1 MKLFHTSRLLVFT
14 LIYAAVLYPTR
25 TVAEDIDIFVGGSGV
40 ATRANVLIVID
51 NTSNWSAQNQH
62 WPSGLAQGQSE
73 VRAIKNVINTITDA
87 SINIGLMAYV
97 TGSSSGNDGGYI
109 RQAVEA
115 MDTDNK
121 VLFSQKLDTIFNN
134 INDTSEKVSSN
145 MPYGNLMFDVFKYFG
160 GYTSPIHAT
169 DNIAGSPTDS
179 THFGPLAYADTVK
192 VPATLADADGYNSKY
207 TEFKPPFGEG
217 DNCVRNYIIFIGNG
231 FPNADNTTLL
241 SNVGGD
247 ISRIA
252 LEDYQETVT
261 PGTCTN
267 RGYSDTCVNNNAC
280 STSPF
285 VAAADNTL
293 QCGTDSLSCGGGKRK
308 YMVQECTP
316 TITSGTPT
324 GTLSFAAANKERYA
338 DEWARFL
345 YQTDVNAAPGQ
356 QNVITYAIDVYKDQ
370 QSADQTALLRSM
382 AKNGGGAYF
391 AATNEDAILEALKKI
406 FIEIQGVNST
416 FASASLPVNATNR
429 AQNENQVFIGMFRPD
444 PEAKP
449 RWPGNLKRYQL
460 VQSGAYVELGDVSGA
475 LAVDTQTGFISDC
488 AASFWTTD
496 SPLDPADKTKGYYWK
511 DVKTN
516 PSAVGKCT
524 TSPYDKYSD
533 LPDGPIVE
541 KGAVAEVIRRGNNP
555 ASPDSVL
562 RRTIY
567 TLFGGS
573 LATMTSANAGLS
585 ASDYDFIIGKD
596 VNDENSNGNLTE
608 PRPSLHGDVIHSRPL
623 PINYGAGKGVTVYYG
638 ANDGTLRSVE
648 ADTGVENWA
657 FIAPEFNSK
666 LPRLRTNSPLV
677 NYPGFSLLDIDPV
690 PKAKDYF
697 FDGGIGIY
705 QNADNTNVWIYPTMR
720 RGGRMIYAFNV
731 TNPDTPVFK
740 WKAGCPNLT
749 NDDGCTSG
757 DLVDIG
763 QTWSTPNVAFIKG
776 YSSTTPVLVVGG
788 GYDNCEDENKKSP
801 DCGSAKGNAVYVLN
815 ADDGTLVRK
824 FSTTGSVP
832 ADVAMIDVNNDA
844 QVDFA
849 YVTDTRGNIYRINF
863 IDPSTKAA
871 LSSSDWN
878 MYKVA
883 KTEGYGRKF
892 LYPPAL
898 LQAPNNKVYL
908 AIGSGDREHPLQTQ
922 YPYND
927 VTNRFYVYLDD
938 TTSTDLYDLDSTDKM
953 FNYTST
959 TSCTSTGVLPTST
972 MKGWFMDLNQNGIGE
987 QTVGSAVIAGG
998 LVTFSTNRPVPA
1010 SADSCAPALGQA
1022 RGYWVDLFNGSGAI
1036 GVSGSCDGSRSSIFV
1051 GGGLP
1056 PSPVVGTVP
1065 IDGKPTT
1072 VIIGAPQRT
1081 GAASSQYSPQQVKPL
1096 IKSKRKMK
1104 YWKSSGDK

>member
-1 MKLFHTSRLLVFT
+1 MKLFYTSRLLVFT

-25 TVAEDIDIFVGGSGV
+25 TIAEDIDIFVGGSGV
-40 ATRANVLIVID
+40 ATKANVLIVID

-62 WPSGLAQGQSE
+62 WPDGLAQGQSE
-73 VRAIKNVINTITDA
+73 VRAIKNVIGTITDA

-97 TGSSSGNDGGYI
+97 TGSGSGNDGGYI

-115 MDTDNK
+115 MDADNK
-121 VLFSQKLDTIFNN
+121 VLFSQKLDTIFNH
-134 INDTSEKVSSN
+134 INDPAEKVGSN

-160 GYTSPIHAT
+160 GYTSPILAAE
-169 DNIAGSPTDS
+169 NKAGSPTDS
-179 THFGPLAYADTVK
+179 MHFGPLAYADTAK
-192 VPATLADADGYNSKY
+192 VPASLADTDGYSSKY

-217 DNCVRNYIIFIGNG
+217 DNCVKNYIIFIGNG

-261 PGTCTN
+261 PGTCTD

-293 QCGTDSLSCGGGKRK
+293 QCGTDSISCGGGKRK

-345 YQTDVNAAPGQ
+345 YQTDVNAAAGQ

-391 AATNEDAILEALKKI
+391 AATNENAIVDALKKI

-449 RWPGNLKRYQL
+449 RWPGNLKKYKL
-460 VQSGAYVELGDVSGA
+460 VQSGAYVELGDEFGA

-488 AASFWTTD
+488 AISGWTQD
-496 SPLDPADKTKGYYWK
+496 SPLNPLDKSAGYYWK
-511 DVKTN
+511 DVKVN
-516 PSAVGKCT
+516 PSVAGKCT
-524 TSPYDKYSD
+524 TSPSDKYSD

-541 KGAVAEVIRRGNNP
+541 KGAAAEVIRRGNRP
-555 ASPDSVL
+555 GSPDSVL

-567 TLFGGS
+567 TLLGDS
-573 LATMTSANAGLS
+573 LVPMTSANAGLS
-585 ASDYDFIIGKD
+585 TNDYDFIIGKD

-623 PINYGAGKGVTVYYG
+623 PINYGTGAGVTVYYG
-638 ANDGTLRSVE
+638 ANDGTLRSVNAE
-648 ADTGVENWA
+648 SGVENWA

-666 LPRLRTNSPLV
+666 LSRLRTNSPLV
-677 NYPGFSLLDIDPV
+677 NYSKISEIDPTA
-690 PKAKDYF
+690 KAKDYF

-705 QNADNTNVWIYPTMR
+705 QNADNSNVWIYPTMR

-731 TNPDTPVFK
+731 TNSGTPVFK
-740 WKAGCPNLT
+740 WKAGCPNIT
-749 NDDGCTSG
+749 NDDGCTEG
-757 DLVDIG
+757 IEGIG
-763 QTWSTPNVAFIKG
+763 QTWSTPNAAFIKG
-776 YSSTTPVLVVGG
+776 YPDGPVLVVGG
-788 GYDNCEDENKKSP
+788 GYDNCEDEDNSSP
-801 DCGSAKGNAVYVLN
+801 SCSDAKGKAVYVIDAN
-815 ADDGTLVRK
+815 TGKVIK
-824 FSTTGSVP
+824 SFSTEASVP
-832 ADVAMIDVNNDA
+832 ADVALIDVDNDA
-844 QVDFA
+844 KVDFA
-849 YVTDTRGNIYRINF
+849 YATDTRGNIYRINF
-863 IDPSTKAA
+863 IDPSTKNA
-871 LSSSDWN
+871 LSSGDWK
-878 MYKVA
+878 MYKIA
-883 KTEGYGRKF
+883 KTDGDGRKF

-908 AIGSGDREHPLQTQ
+908 AISSGDREHPLQTQ
-922 YPYND
+922 YPYTK
-927 VTNRFYVYLDD
+927 VSNRFYVFLDD
-938 TTSTDLYDLDSTDKM
+938 TTKEDTFDLDDTGTDRM
-953 FNYTST
+953 FNYTAT
-959 TSCTSTGVLPTST
+959 TSCASTGVLPATT
-972 MKGWFMDLNQNGIGE
+972 MKGWFMDLSAGE
-987 QTVGSAVIAGG
+987 QGVGSAVIAGG

-1010 SADSCAPALGQA
+1010 SADSCAPALGEA
-1022 RGYWVDLFNGSGAI
+1022 RGYWVNLFNGSGAI

-1056 PSPVVGTVP
+1056 PSPVMGTVP

-1072 VIIGAPQRT
+1072 VIIGAPQKT
-1081 GAASSQYSPQQVKPL
+1081 GGASSQYSPQQVKPL

-1104 YWKSSGDK
+1104 YWKSSGDN